1 MIIKIQ
7 EVMLKTNT
15 TSNKRV
21 SKVFNRYHG
30 TLYLDNNK
38 KIKTERLKKVEYLSW
53 SCNVVPDVWR
63 GKKRDSIPVY
73 FLKN

>member
-38 KIKTERLKKVEYLSW
+38 KIKTKRLKKVEYLS
-53 SCNVVPDVWR
+53 
-63 GKKRDSIPVY
+63 
-73 FLKN
+73 